1 MLTFRHLP
9 QGGTG
14 VLIYDDQGEMV
25 CDTTTRPIRVKKDA
39 DLAVFSSNYE
49 GDLAIYDDAGI
60 KVVWTEDGVTHVDES
75 GDLEVFE

>member
-1 MLTFRHLP
+1 MLTFKHLP

-25 CDTTTRPIRVKKDA
+25 CDATTRQIRVKKDA
-39 DLAVFSSNYE
+39 DLAAFASNYGE
-49 GDLAIYDDAGI
+49 LAIYDDAGI